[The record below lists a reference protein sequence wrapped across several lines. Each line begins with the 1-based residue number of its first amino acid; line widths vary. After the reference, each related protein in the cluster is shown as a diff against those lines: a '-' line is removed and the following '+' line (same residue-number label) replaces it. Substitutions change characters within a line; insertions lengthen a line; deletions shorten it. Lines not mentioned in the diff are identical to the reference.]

1 MKALYKR
8 IVTLGMISATLIL
21 GWVYCMAEYRNSP
34 AYIIVVSLALVIS
47 VYALLLALMDLHS
60 AKEEDVRNY
69 IDNAVESLLSKEDDI
84 TVKLSKASY
93 IQVRNIS
100 EVITR
105 MEDSNAVSSERLER
119 IIKRT
124 TSSSKQNTTES
135 INKALKFLLKYNDA
149 NTNKLVASVD
159 TLTSDLEKLTTL
171 VDKCSEDE
179 RAAFAE
185 AISALSDDVMQVQNR
200 IASMSSKISGLSVDT
215 ASDASKDSLD
225 IFEEDVDADELPDFE
240 DLMEAADETEENLE
254 FATDDEIT
262 DADEVSV
269 EEAIEAAAKADAISS
284 QNNEAQAAPEP
295 TPAPETTETENPN
308 KQLSPDEI
316 AALFAQA
323 APASEPADEPEPA
336 PAPEV
341 SEADNSNKQLSPDE
355 IAALFAQAAP
365 ASEPEPAP
373 ADEPDIS
380 LNDIIDDKTEEPSPT
395 APVSDDSNKQLSPEE
410 IAALFASIQ

>member
-21 GWVYCMAEYRNSP
+21 GWVYCMAEYRESP
-34 AYIIVVSLALVIS
+34 AYIVIVSLALVIS

-60 AKEEDVRNY
+60 AKEEDMRKY
-69 IDNAVESLLSKEDDI
+69 IDNAVSSLLSKEDDI
-84 TVKLSKASY
+84 TVKLSKASFV
-93 IQVRNIS
+93 QVRNIS

-135 INKALKFLLKYNDA
+135 INKALKFLLKYNDS
-149 NTNKLVASVD
+149 NTNKLVASVN
-159 TLTSDLEKLTTL
+159 TLTSDLEALTSL
-171 VDKCSEDE
+171 VDRCSEDE

-215 ASDASKDSLD
+215 VSNASKDSLE
-225 IFEEDVDADELPDFE
+225 IFEENVDTENLPEYE
-240 DLMEAADETEENLE
+240 DLMEAADEPEEDLE
-254 FATDDEIT
+254 FASDDEIT

-269 EEAIEAAAKADAISS
+269 EEAIEAAAKADVIPFPSS
-284 QNNEAQAAPEP
+284 DENTETDVAFSEIPEAPS
-295 TPAPETTETENPN
+295 PAPET
-308 KQLSPDEI
+308 
-316 AALFAQA
+316 
-323 APASEPADEPEPA
+323 
-336 PAPEV
+336 
-341 SEADNSNKQLSPDE
+341 SEAVDSNKQLSPDE
-355 IAALFAQAAP
+355 IAALFAQATP
-365 ASEPEPAP
+365 ASEPEPISS
-373 ADEPDIS
+373 DEPDIS
-380 LNDIIDDKTEEPSPT
+380 LDDIIDDKAEESSP
-395 APVSDDSNKQLSPEE
+395 APVVSDDSNKQLSPEE

>member
-21 GWVYCMAEYRNSP
+21 GWVYCMAEYRESP
-34 AYIIVVSLALVIS
+34 AYIVIVSLALVIS

-60 AKEEDVRNY
+60 AKEEDMRKY
-69 IDNAVESLLSKEDDI
+69 IDNAVSSLLSKEDDI
-84 TVKLSKASY
+84 TVKLSKASFV
-93 IQVRNIS
+93 QVRNIS

-135 INKALKFLLKYNDA
+135 INKALKFLLKYNDS
-149 NTNKLVASVD
+149 NTNKLVASVN
-159 TLTSDLEKLTTL
+159 TLTSDLEALTSL
-171 VDKCSEDE
+171 VDRCSEDE

-215 ASDASKDSLD
+215 VSNASKDSLE
-225 IFEEDVDADELPDFE
+225 IFEENVDTENLPEYE
-240 DLMEAADETEENLE
+240 DLMEAADEPEEDLE
-254 FATDDEIT
+254 FASDDEIT

-269 EEAIEAAAKADAISS
+269 KEAIEAAAKADVIPFPSS
-284 QNNEAQAAPEP
+284 DENAETDVAFSEIPEAPS
-295 TPAPETTETENPN
+295 PAPET
-308 KQLSPDEI
+308 
-316 AALFAQA
+316 
-323 APASEPADEPEPA
+323 
-336 PAPEV
+336 
-341 SEADNSNKQLSPDE
+341 SEAVDSNKQLSPDE
-355 IAALFAQAAP
+355 IAALFAQATP
-365 ASEPEPAP
+365 ASEPEPISSN
-373 ADEPDIS
+373 EPDIS
-380 LNDIIDDKTEEPSPT
+380 LDDIIDDKAEESSP
-395 APVSDDSNKQLSPEE
+395 APVVSDDSNKQLSPEE

>member
-21 GWVYCMAEYRNSP
+21 GWVYCMAEYRESP
-34 AYIIVVSLALVIS
+34 AYIIIVSLALVVS

-60 AKEEDVRNY
+60 AKEEDIRKY
-69 IDNAVESLLSKEDDI
+69 IDNAVSSLLSKEDDI
-84 TVKLSKASY
+84 TVKLSKASFV
-93 IQVRNIS
+93 QVRNIS

-105 MEDSNAVSSERLER
+105 MEESNAVSSERLER

-135 INKALKFLLKYNDA
+135 INKALKFLLKYNDS
-149 NTNKLVASVD
+149 NTNKLVASVN
-159 TLTSDLEKLTTL
+159 TLTSDLEALTSL

-179 RAAFAE
+179 RTAFAE

-200 IASMSSKISGLSVDT
+200 IASMSSKISGLSLDT
-215 ASDASKDSLD
+215 ISNVSKDSLD
-225 IFEEDVDADELPDFE
+225 IFEETVDTEDLSEYE
-240 DLMEAADETEENLE
+240 DLMEADDDQEENLE

-269 EEAIEAAAKADAISS
+269 KEAIEAAAKADVISS
-284 QNNEAQAAPEP
+284 PNNDEKTSDTDTVFAEAPS
-295 TPAPETTETENPN
+295 PAPETNETADPN

-323 APASEPADEPEPA
+323 T
-336 PAPEV
+336 
-341 SEADNSNKQLSPDE
+341 
-355 IAALFAQAAP
+355 P
-365 ASEPEPAP
+365 ASEPEPAY
-373 ADEPDIS
+373 DEPDIS
-380 LNDIIDDKTEEPSPT
+380 LDDIINDKAEEPAPT
-395 APVSDDSNKQLSPEE
+395 AIVSDDSNKQLSPEE

>member
-21 GWVYCMAEYRNSP
+21 GWVYCMAEYREAP
-34 AYIIVVSLALVIS
+34 AYIIIVSLALVIS

-60 AKEEDVRNY
+60 AKEEDMRKY
-69 IDNAVESLLSKEDDI
+69 IDNAVASLLSKEDDI

-93 IQVRNIS
+93 VQVRNIS

-105 MEDSNAVSSERLER
+105 MEDSNVVSSERLER

-124 TSSSKQNTTES
+124 TSSSKQNTTQS

-149 NTNKLVASVD
+149 NTNKLVDSVK
-159 TLTSDLEKLTTL
+159 TLTSDLETLTSL
-171 VDKCSEDE
+171 VDRCSEDE

-200 IASMSSKISGLSVDT
+200 IASMSSKISGLSVNT
-215 ASDASKDSLD
+215 ASDVSKDSLD
-225 IFEEDVDADELPDFE
+225 VFEENIDTEELPEFE
-240 DLMEAADETEENLE
+240 DLLDNADESDENLE

-269 EEAIEAAAKADAISS
+269 EEAIEAAAKADVIPFPSS
-284 QNNEAQAAPEP
+284 DENAKTDDAFTEAPS
-295 TPAPETTETENPN
+295 PAPETNV
-308 KQLSPDEI
+308 
-316 AALFAQA
+316 AAD
-323 APASEPADEPEPA
+323 P
-336 PAPEV
+336 
-341 SEADNSNKQLSPDE
+341 NKQLSPDE

-365 ASEPEPAP
+365 ASEPEPEP
-373 ADEPDIS
+373 TDEPDVS
-380 LNDIIDDKTEEPSPT
+380 LDDILDDKTEESSPT
-395 APVSDDSNKQLSPEE
+395 ATVSDDSNKQLSPEE
-410 IAALFASIQ
+410 IAALFASMQ

>member
-21 GWVYCMAEYRNSP
+21 GWVYCMAEYRESP

-60 AKEEDVRNY
+60 AKEEDMRKY
-69 IDNAVESLLSKEDDI
+69 IDNAVSSLLSKEDDI
-84 TVKLSKASY
+84 TVKLSKASFV
-93 IQVRNIS
+93 QVRNIS

-105 MEDSNAVSSERLER
+105 MEDANAVSSERLER

-135 INKALKFLLKYNDA
+135 INKALKFLLKYNDS
-149 NTNKLVASVD
+149 NTNKLIASVN
-159 TLTSDLEKLTTL
+159 TLTSDLETLTSL
-171 VDKCSEDE
+171 VDRCSEDE

-215 ASDASKDSLD
+215 VSNASKDSLE
-225 IFEEDVDADELPDFE
+225 IFEENVDTESLPEYE
-240 DLMEAADETEENLE
+240 DLMEAADEPEEDLE
-254 FATDDEIT
+254 FASDDEIT

-269 EEAIEAAAKADAISS
+269 KEAIEAAAKADVIPFPSS
-284 QNNEAQAAPEP
+284 DENAETDVAFSEILEAPS
-295 TPAPETTETENPN
+295 PAPET
-308 KQLSPDEI
+308 
-316 AALFAQA
+316 
-323 APASEPADEPEPA
+323 
-336 PAPEV
+336 
-341 SEADNSNKQLSPDE
+341 SEAVDSNKQLSPDE
-355 IAALFAQAAP
+355 IAALFAQATP
-365 ASEPEPAP
+365 ASEPEPISS
-373 ADEPDIS
+373 DEPDIS
-380 LNDIIDDKTEEPSPT
+380 LDDIIDDKAEESSP
-395 APVSDDSNKQLSPEE
+395 APVVSDDSNKQLSPEE

>member
-21 GWVYCMAEYRNSP
+21 GWVYCMAEYRESP
-34 AYIIVVSLALVIS
+34 AYIIIVSLALVVS

-60 AKEEDVRNY
+60 AKEEDIRKY
-69 IDNAVESLLSKEDDI
+69 IDNAVSSLLSKEDDI
-84 TVKLSKASY
+84 TVKLSKASFV
-93 IQVRNIS
+93 QVRNIS

-105 MEDSNAVSSERLER
+105 MEESNAVSSERLER

-135 INKALKFLLKYNDA
+135 INKALKFLLKYNDS
-149 NTNKLVASVD
+149 NTNKLVASVN
-159 TLTSDLEKLTTL
+159 TLTSDLEALTSL

-200 IASMSSKISGLSVDT
+200 IASMSSKISGLSVD
-215 ASDASKDSLD
+215 AVSNVSKDSLD
-225 IFEEDVDADELPDFE
+225 IFEEAVDMENLPEYE
-240 DLMEAADETEENLE
+240 DLMEADDEQEENLE

-262 DADEVSV
+262 DADEVSA
-269 EEAIEAAAKADAISS
+269 EEAIEAAAKADVIPFPSNDEPGSDEKSMTDAAFA
-284 QNNEAQAAPEP
+284 EAPSP
-295 TPAPETTETENPN
+295 VPETNETADPN

-323 APASEPADEPEPA
+323 T
-336 PAPEV
+336 
-341 SEADNSNKQLSPDE
+341 
-355 IAALFAQAAP
+355 P
-365 ASEPEPAP
+365 ASEPEPEYN
-373 ADEPDIS
+373 EPDIS
-380 LNDIIDDKTEEPSPT
+380 LDDIINDKAEEPAPT
-395 APVSDDSNKQLSPEE
+395 AVVSDDSNKQLSPEE
-410 IAALFASIQ
+410 IAALFASMQ

>member
-21 GWVYCMAEYRNSP
+21 GWVYCMAEYRESP

-47 VYALLLALMDLHS
+47 VYALLLSLMDLHS
-60 AKEEDVRNY
+60 AKEEDMRKY
-69 IDNAVESLLSKEDDI
+69 IDNAVSSLLSKEDDI
-84 TVKLSKASY
+84 TVKLSKASFV
-93 IQVRNIS
+93 QVRNIS
-100 EVITR
+100 NVITR

-149 NTNKLVASVD
+149 NTNKLVASVN
-159 TLTSDLEKLTTL
+159 TLTSDLETLTSL
-171 VDKCSEDE
+171 VDRCSEDE

-215 ASDASKDSLD
+215 ASDVSKDSLD
-225 IFEEDVDADELPDFE
+225 IFEENVDTEDLPEYE
-240 DLMEAADETEENLE
+240 DLMEAVDELEENLE

-269 EEAIEAAAKADAISS
+269 EEAIEAAAKADVIPFPSS
-284 QNNEAQAAPEP
+284 DEKAKTDTAFAEAPS
-295 TPAPETTETENPN
+295 PAPETNET
-308 KQLSPDEI
+308 
-316 AALFAQA
+316 
-323 APASEPADEPEPA
+323 ADP
-336 PAPEV
+336 
-341 SEADNSNKQLSPDE
+341 NKQLSPDE

-365 ASEPEPAP
+365 ASEPEPSP
-373 ADEPDIS
+373 SDEPDIS
-380 LNDIIDDKTEEPSPT
+380 LDDIIDDKTEESSPT
-395 APVSDDSNKQLSPEE
+395 AAVSDDPNKQLSPEE

>member
-21 GWVYCMAEYRNSP
+21 GWVYCMAAYRQSP

-60 AKEEDVRNY
+60 AKEEDMRKY
-69 IDNAVESLLSKEDDI
+69 IDDAVASLLSKEDDI

-124 TSSSKQNTTES
+124 TSSSKQNTTQS

-149 NTNKLVASVD
+149 NTNKLVDSVN
-159 TLTSDLEKLTTL
+159 TLTSDLETLTSL
-171 VDKCSEDE
+171 VDRCSEDE

-200 IASMSSKISGLSVDT
+200 IASMSSKISGLSVNT
-215 ASDASKDSLD
+215 ASDVSKDSLD
-225 IFEEDVDADELPDFE
+225 VFEENIDTEELPEFE
-240 DLMEAADETEENLE
+240 DLLDTADESEENLE

-269 EEAIEAAAKADAISS
+269 EEAIEAAAKADVIPFPNSDENAKTDDAVAETPSPAPS
-284 QNNEAQAAPEP
+284 PTPETNEAADS
-295 TPAPETTETENPN
+295 N
-308 KQLSPDEI
+308 KHLSPDEI

-323 APASEPADEPEPA
+323 APATEPEPA
-336 PAPEV
+336 
-341 SEADNSNKQLSPDE
+341 N
-355 IAALFAQAAP
+355 
-365 ASEPEPAP
+365 
-373 ADEPDIS
+373 DEPDIS
-380 LNDIIDDKTEEPSPT
+380 LDDILNDKTEESSPT
-395 APVSDDSNKQLSPEE
+395 AAVSDDSNKQLSPEE
-410 IAALFASIQ
+410 IAALFASMQ

>member
-21 GWVYCMAEYRNSP
+21 GWVYCMAEYREAP
-34 AYIIVVSLALVIS
+34 AYIIIVSLALVIS

-60 AKEEDVRNY
+60 AKEEDMRKY
-69 IDNAVESLLSKEDDI
+69 IDNAVASLLSKEDDI

-93 IQVRNIS
+93 VQVRNIS

-105 MEDSNAVSSERLER
+105 MEDSNVVSSERLER

-124 TSSSKQNTTES
+124 TSSSKQNTTQS

-149 NTNKLVASVD
+149 NTNKLVDSVK
-159 TLTSDLEKLTTL
+159 TLTSDLETLTSL
-171 VDKCSEDE
+171 VDRCSEDE

-200 IASMSSKISGLSVDT
+200 IASMSSKISGLSVNT
-215 ASDASKDSLD
+215 ASDVSKDSLD
-225 IFEEDVDADELPDFE
+225 VFEENIDTEELPEFE
-240 DLMEAADETEENLE
+240 DLLDTADESEENLE

-269 EEAIEAAAKADAISS
+269 EEAIEAAAKADVIPFPSS
-284 QNNEAQAAPEP
+284 DENAKTDDAFAETLSPAPSP
-295 TPAPETTETENPN
+295 TPETNV
-308 KQLSPDEI
+308 
-316 AALFAQA
+316 AAD
-323 APASEPADEPEPA
+323 P
-336 PAPEV
+336 
-341 SEADNSNKQLSPDE
+341 NKQLSPDE

-365 ASEPEPAP
+365 ASEPEPAN
-373 ADEPDIS
+373 DEPDIS
-380 LNDIIDDKTEEPSPT
+380 LDDILDDKTEESSPT
-395 APVSDDSNKQLSPEE
+395 AAVSDDSNKQLSPEE
-410 IAALFASIQ
+410 IAALFASMQ

>member
-21 GWVYCMAEYRNSP
+21 GWVYCMAEYREAP
-34 AYIIVVSLALVIS
+34 AYIIIVSLALVIS

-60 AKEEDVRNY
+60 AKEEDMRKY
-69 IDNAVESLLSKEDDI
+69 IDNAVASLLSKEDDI

-93 IQVRNIS
+93 VQVRNIS

-105 MEDSNAVSSERLER
+105 MEDSNVVSSERLER

-124 TSSSKQNTTES
+124 TSSSKQNTTQS

-149 NTNKLVASVD
+149 NTNKLVDSVK
-159 TLTSDLEKLTTL
+159 TLTSDLETLTSL
-171 VDKCSEDE
+171 VDRCSEDE

-200 IASMSSKISGLSVDT
+200 IASMSSKISGLSVNT
-215 ASDASKDSLD
+215 ASDVSKDSLD
-225 IFEEDVDADELPDFE
+225 VFEENIDTEELPEFE
-240 DLMEAADETEENLE
+240 DLLDNADESDENLE

-269 EEAIEAAAKADAISS
+269 EEAIEAAAKADVIPFPSS
-284 QNNEAQAAPEP
+284 DENAKTDDAFAEAPS
-295 TPAPETTETENPN
+295 PAPETNV
-308 KQLSPDEI
+308 
-316 AALFAQA
+316 AAD
-323 APASEPADEPEPA
+323 P
-336 PAPEV
+336 
-341 SEADNSNKQLSPDE
+341 NKQLSPDE

-365 ASEPEPAP
+365 ASEPEPEP
-373 ADEPDIS
+373 TDEPDVS
-380 LNDIIDDKTEEPSPT
+380 LDDILDDKTEESSPT
-395 APVSDDSNKQLSPEE
+395 ATVSDDSNKQLSPEE
-410 IAALFASIQ
+410 IAALFASMQ

>member
-21 GWVYCMAEYRNSP
+21 GWVYCMAEYRESP

-60 AKEEDVRNY
+60 AKEEDMRKY
-69 IDNAVESLLSKEDDI
+69 IDNAVASLLSKEDDI

-93 IQVRNIS
+93 VQVRNIS

-105 MEDSNAVSSERLER
+105 MEDSTAVSSERLER

-124 TSSSKQNTTES
+124 TSSSKQNTTQS

-149 NTNKLVASVD
+149 NTNKLVASVN
-159 TLTSDLEKLTTL
+159 TLTSDLETLTSL
-171 VDKCSEDE
+171 VDRCSEDE

-225 IFEEDVDADELPDFE
+225 IFEENVDTEELPEFE
-240 DLMEAADETEENLE
+240 DLLDNADESDENLE

-269 EEAIEAAAKADAISS
+269 EEAIEAAAKADVIPFPSS
-284 QNNEAQAAPEP
+284 DEKAKTDETLAEAPS
-295 TPAPETTETENPN
+295 PAPETNV
-308 KQLSPDEI
+308 
-316 AALFAQA
+316 AAD
-323 APASEPADEPEPA
+323 P
-336 PAPEV
+336 
-341 SEADNSNKQLSPDE
+341 NKQLSPDE

-365 ASEPEPAP
+365 ASEPEPEP
-373 ADEPDIS
+373 AEEPDIS
-380 LNDIIDDKTEEPSPT
+380 LDDILNDKTEESSPT
-395 APVSDDSNKQLSPEE
+395 AAVSDDSNKQLSPEE
-410 IAALFASIQ
+410 IAALFASMQ

>member
-21 GWVYCMAEYRNSP
+21 GWVYCMAEYQESP
-34 AYIIVVSLALVIS
+34 AYIIVVSLALIIS

-60 AKEEDVRNY
+60 AKEEDMRKY
-69 IDNAVESLLSKEDDI
+69 IDNAVSSLLSKEDDI
-84 TVKLSKASY
+84 TVKLSKASFV
-93 IQVRNIS
+93 QVRNIS

-149 NTNKLVASVD
+149 NTNKLVTSVN
-159 TLTSDLEKLTTL
+159 TLTSDLETLTSL
-171 VDKCSEDE
+171 VDRCSEDE

-185 AISALSDDVMQVQNR
+185 AISALSNDVMQVQNR
-200 IASMSSKISGLSVDT
+200 IASMSSKISGLSVGT

-225 IFEEDVDADELPDFE
+225 IFEENIDTEELPEFE
-240 DLMEAADETEENLE
+240 DLLEATDESEDNLE

-269 EEAIEAAAKADAISS
+269 EEAIEAAAKADVIPFPSS
-284 QNNEAQAAPEP
+284 DEKAKTDDTFTEAPSS
-295 TPAPETTETENPN
+295 APETNVATDAN

-323 APASEPADEPEPA
+323 APASEPKPE
-336 PAPEV
+336 
-341 SEADNSNKQLSPDE
+341 
-355 IAALFAQAAP
+355 
-365 ASEPEPAP
+365 P
-373 ADEPDIS
+373 ADEPDVALDDI
-380 LNDIIDDKTEEPSPT
+380 LNDKTEESSPT
-395 APVSDDSNKQLSPEE
+395 VAVSDDPNKQLSPEE
-410 IAALFASIQ
+410 IAALFASMQ

>member
-21 GWVYCMAEYRNSP
+21 GWVYCMAEYRESP
-34 AYIIVVSLALVIS
+34 AYIIIVSLALVVS

-60 AKEEDVRNY
+60 AKEEDIRKY
-69 IDNAVESLLSKEDDI
+69 IDNAVSSLLSKEDDI
-84 TVKLSKASY
+84 TVKLSKASFV
-93 IQVRNIS
+93 QVRNIS
-100 EVITR
+100 DVITR
-105 MEDSNAVSSERLER
+105 MEESNAVSSERLER

-135 INKALKFLLKYNDA
+135 INKALKFLLKYNDS
-149 NTNKLVASVD
+149 NTNKLVASVN
-159 TLTSDLEKLTTL
+159 TLTSDLEALTSL

-200 IASMSSKISGLSVDT
+200 IASMSSKISGLSVD
-215 ASDASKDSLD
+215 AVSNVSKDSLD
-225 IFEEDVDADELPDFE
+225 IFEEAVDMENLPEYE
-240 DLMEAADETEENLE
+240 DLMEADDEQEENLE

-269 EEAIEAAAKADAISS
+269 EEAIEAAAKADVIPFPSNDEPGSDEKSMTDAAFA
-284 QNNEAQAAPEP
+284 EAPSP
-295 TPAPETTETENPN
+295 VPETNETADPN

-323 APASEPADEPEPA
+323 T
-336 PAPEV
+336 
-341 SEADNSNKQLSPDE
+341 
-355 IAALFAQAAP
+355 P
-365 ASEPEPAP
+365 ASEPEPEYN
-373 ADEPDIS
+373 EPDIS
-380 LNDIIDDKTEEPSPT
+380 LDDIINDKAEEPAPT
-395 APVSDDSNKQLSPEE
+395 AVVSDDSNKQLSPEE
-410 IAALFASIQ
+410 IAALFASMQ

>member
-21 GWVYCMAEYRNSP
+21 GWVYCMAEYRESP
-34 AYIIVVSLALVIS
+34 AYIIIVSLALVVS

-60 AKEEDVRNY
+60 AKEEDIRKY
-69 IDNAVESLLSKEDDI
+69 IDNAVSSLLSKEDDI
-84 TVKLSKASY
+84 TVKLSKASFV
-93 IQVRNIS
+93 QVRNIS

-105 MEDSNAVSSERLER
+105 MEESNAVSSERLER

-135 INKALKFLLKYNDA
+135 INKALKFLLKYNDS
-149 NTNKLVASVD
+149 NTNKLVASVN
-159 TLTSDLEKLTTL
+159 TLTSDLEALTSL

-200 IASMSSKISGLSVDT
+200 IASMSSKISGLSVD
-215 ASDASKDSLD
+215 AVSNVSKDSLD
-225 IFEEDVDADELPDFE
+225 IFEEAVDMENLPEYE
-240 DLMEAADETEENLE
+240 DLMEADDEQEENLE

-269 EEAIEAAAKADAISS
+269 EEAIEAAAKADVIPFPSNDEPGSDEKSMTDAAFA
-284 QNNEAQAAPEP
+284 EAPSP
-295 TPAPETTETENPN
+295 VPETNETADPN

-323 APASEPADEPEPA
+323 T
-336 PAPEV
+336 
-341 SEADNSNKQLSPDE
+341 
-355 IAALFAQAAP
+355 P
-365 ASEPEPAP
+365 ASEPEPEYN
-373 ADEPDIS
+373 EPDIS
-380 LNDIIDDKTEEPSPT
+380 LDDIINDKAEEPAPT
-395 APVSDDSNKQLSPEE
+395 AVVSDDSNKQLSPEE
-410 IAALFASIQ
+410 IAALFASMQ

>member
-21 GWVYCMAEYRNSP
+21 GWVYCMAEYRESP
-34 AYIIVVSLALVIS
+34 AYIIIVSLALVVS

-60 AKEEDVRNY
+60 AKEEDIRKY
-69 IDNAVESLLSKEDDI
+69 IDNAVSSLLSKEDDI
-84 TVKLSKASY
+84 TVKLSKASFV
-93 IQVRNIS
+93 QVRNIS

-105 MEDSNAVSSERLER
+105 MEESNAVSSERLER

-135 INKALKFLLKYNDA
+135 INKALKFLLKYNDS
-149 NTNKLVASVD
+149 NTNKLVASVN
-159 TLTSDLEKLTTL
+159 TLTSDLEALTSL

-200 IASMSSKISGLSVDT
+200 IASMSSKISGLSVD
-215 ASDASKDSLD
+215 AVSNVSKDSLD
-225 IFEEDVDADELPDFE
+225 IFEEAVDMENLPEYE
-240 DLMEAADETEENLE
+240 DLMEADDEQEENLE

-269 EEAIEAAAKADAISS
+269 EEAIEAAAKADVIPFPSNDEPGSDEKAMTDVAFA
-284 QNNEAQAAPEP
+284 EAPSP
-295 TPAPETTETENPN
+295 VPETNET
-308 KQLSPDEI
+308 
-316 AALFAQA
+316 
-323 APASEPADEPEPA
+323 AD
-336 PAPEV
+336 
-341 SEADNSNKQLSPDE
+341 SNKQLSPDE

-365 ASEPEPAP
+365 ASEPEPEYN
-373 ADEPDIS
+373 EPDIS
-380 LNDIIDDKTEEPSPT
+380 LDDIINDKAEEPAPT
-395 APVSDDSNKQLSPEE
+395 AVVSDDSNKQLSPEE
-410 IAALFASIQ
+410 IAALFASMQ

>member
-21 GWVYCMAEYRNSP
+21 GWVYCMVEYRESP
-34 AYIIVVSLALVIS
+34 AYIVIVSLTLVIS

-60 AKEEDVRNY
+60 AKEEDMRKY
-69 IDNAVESLLSKEDDI
+69 IDNAVSSILSKEDDI
-84 TVKLSKASY
+84 TVKLSKASFV
-93 IQVRNIS
+93 QVRNIS

-135 INKALKFLLKYNDA
+135 INKALKFLLKYNDS
-149 NTNKLVASVD
+149 NTNKLVASVN
-159 TLTSDLEKLTTL
+159 TLTSDLEALTSL
-171 VDKCSEDE
+171 VDRCSEDE

-200 IASMSSKISGLSVDT
+200 IASMSSKISGLSADT
-215 ASDASKDSLD
+215 VSNASKDSLE
-225 IFEEDVDADELPDFE
+225 IFEENVDTENLPEYE
-240 DLMEAADETEENLE
+240 DLMEAADEPEEDLE
-254 FATDDEIT
+254 FASDDEIT

-269 EEAIEAAAKADAISS
+269 KEAIEAAAKADVIPFPSS
-284 QNNEAQAAPEP
+284 DENAETDVAFSEIPEAPS
-295 TPAPETTETENPN
+295 PAPETSET
-308 KQLSPDEI
+308 
-316 AALFAQA
+316 
-323 APASEPADEPEPA
+323 AD
-336 PAPEV
+336 
-341 SEADNSNKQLSPDE
+341 SNKQLSPDE

-365 ASEPEPAP
+365 ASEPEPVP
-373 ADEPDIS
+373 SDEPDLS
-380 LNDIIDDKTEEPSPT
+380 LDDIVDDKAEESSP
-395 APVSDDSNKQLSPEE
+395 APAVSEDSNKQLSPEE

>member
-21 GWVYCMAEYRNSP
+21 GWVYCMAEYRKSP

-60 AKEEDVRNY
+60 AKEEDMRKY
-69 IDNAVESLLSKEDDI
+69 IDNAVASLLSKEDDI

-105 MEDSNAVSSERLER
+105 MEDSNVVSSERLER

-124 TSSSKQNTTES
+124 TSSSKQNTTQS

-149 NTNKLVASVD
+149 NTNKLVDSVK
-159 TLTSDLEKLTTL
+159 TLTSDLETLTSL

-215 ASDASKDSLD
+215 ASDVSKDSLD
-225 IFEEDVDADELPDFE
+225 IFEENVDTEDLPEFE
-240 DLMEAADETEENLE
+240 DLLDATDESEENLE

-269 EEAIEAAAKADAISS
+269 EEAIEAAAKADVIPFPSS
-284 QNNEAQAAPEP
+284 DENAKTDDAVAETPSPAPSPETNEA
-295 TPAPETTETENPN
+295 
-308 KQLSPDEI
+308 
-316 AALFAQA
+316 
-323 APASEPADEPEPA
+323 AD
-336 PAPEV
+336 
-341 SEADNSNKQLSPDE
+341 SNKQLSPDE

-365 ASEPEPAP
+365 ATEPEPAN
-373 ADEPDIS
+373 DEPDIS
-380 LNDIIDDKTEEPSPT
+380 LDDILNDKTEESSPT
-395 APVSDDSNKQLSPEE
+395 AAVSDDSNKQLSPEE
-410 IAALFASIQ
+410 IAALFASMQ

>member
-21 GWVYCMAEYRNSP
+21 GWVYCMAEYRESP
-34 AYIIVVSLALVIS
+34 AYIIIVSLALVIS

-60 AKEEDVRNY
+60 AKEEDIRKY
-69 IDNAVESLLSKEDDI
+69 IDNAVSSLLSKEDDI

-93 IQVRNIS
+93 VQVRNIS
-100 EVITR
+100 DVITR

-149 NTNKLVASVD
+149 NTNKLVASVS
-159 TLTSDLEKLTTL
+159 TLTSDLETLTSL

-200 IASMSSKISGLSVDT
+200 IASMSSKISGLSVD
-215 ASDASKDSLD
+215 AVSNVSKDSLD
-225 IFEEDVDADELPDFE
+225 IFEETVDMENLPEFE
-240 DLMEAADETEENLE
+240 DFMDTADDQEDNLE

-269 EEAIEAAAKADAISS
+269 EEAIEAAAKADVIPFPSNDEPGSDEKAMTD
-284 QNNEAQAAPEP
+284 AAFAEVPSP
-295 TPAPETTETENPN
+295 VPETNETADPN

-323 APASEPADEPEPA
+323 T
-336 PAPEV
+336 
-341 SEADNSNKQLSPDE
+341 
-355 IAALFAQAAP
+355 P
-365 ASEPEPAP
+365 ASEPEPEYN
-373 ADEPDIS
+373 EPDIS
-380 LNDIIDDKTEEPSPT
+380 LDDIINDKAEEPAPT
-395 APVSDDSNKQLSPEE
+395 AVVSDDSNKQLSPEE
-410 IAALFASIQ
+410 IAALFASMQ

>member
-21 GWVYCMAEYRNSP
+21 GWVYCMAEYRESP
-34 AYIIVVSLALVIS
+34 AYIIIVSLALVIS

-60 AKEEDVRNY
+60 AKEEDMRKY
-69 IDNAVESLLSKEDDI
+69 IDDAVTSLLSKEDDI

-124 TSSSKQNTTES
+124 TSSSKQNTTQS
-135 INKALKFLLKYNDA
+135 INKALKFLIKYNDA
-149 NTNKLVASVD
+149 NTNKLVDSVN
-159 TLTSDLEKLTTL
+159 TLTSDLETLTSL
-171 VDKCSEDE
+171 VDRCSEDE

-215 ASDASKDSLD
+215 VSDVSKDSLD
-225 IFEEDVDADELPDFE
+225 IFEENTDTEALPEDEN
-240 DLMEAADETEENLE
+240 LMEAADELEENLE

-269 EEAIEAAAKADAISS
+269 EEAIEAAAKADVIPFPSS
-284 QNNEAQAAPEP
+284 DEDATTDAAFEEV
-295 TPAPETTETENPN
+295 PAPETN
-308 KQLSPDEI
+308 
-316 AALFAQA
+316 A
-323 APASEPADEPEPA
+323 EP
-336 PAPEV
+336 
-341 SEADNSNKQLSPDE
+341 NKQLSPDE

-365 ASEPEPAP
+365 ASEPEPAN
-373 ADEPDIS
+373 DEPDIS
-380 LNDIIDDKTEEPSPT
+380 LDDILDDKTEESSPT
-395 APVSDDSNKQLSPEE
+395 AAVSDDSNKQLSPEE
-410 IAALFASIQ
+410 IAALFASMQ

>member
-21 GWVYCMAEYRNSP
+21 GWIYCMAEYRESP
-34 AYIIVVSLALVIS
+34 AYIIIVSLALVVS

-60 AKEEDVRNY
+60 AKEEDIRKY
-69 IDNAVESLLSKEDDI
+69 IDNAVSSLLSKEDDI
-84 TVKLSKASY
+84 TVKLSKASFV
-93 IQVRNIS
+93 QVRNIS

-105 MEDSNAVSSERLER
+105 MEESNAVSSERLER

-135 INKALKFLLKYNDA
+135 INKALKFLLKYNDS
-149 NTNKLVASVD
+149 NTNKLVASVN
-159 TLTSDLEKLTTL
+159 TLTSDLEALTSL

-200 IASMSSKISGLSVDT
+200 IASMSSKISGLSVD
-215 ASDASKDSLD
+215 AVSNVSKDSLD
-225 IFEEDVDADELPDFE
+225 IFEEAVDMENLPEYE
-240 DLMEAADETEENLE
+240 DLMEADDEQEENLE

-269 EEAIEAAAKADAISS
+269 EEAIEAAAKADVIPFPSNDEPGSDEKSMTDAAFA
-284 QNNEAQAAPEP
+284 EAPSP
-295 TPAPETTETENPN
+295 VPETNETADPN

-323 APASEPADEPEPA
+323 T
-336 PAPEV
+336 
-341 SEADNSNKQLSPDE
+341 
-355 IAALFAQAAP
+355 P
-365 ASEPEPAP
+365 ASEPEPEYN
-373 ADEPDIS
+373 EPDIS
-380 LNDIIDDKTEEPSPT
+380 LDDIINDKAEEPAPT
-395 APVSDDSNKQLSPEE
+395 AVVSDDSNKQLSPEE
-410 IAALFASIQ
+410 IAALFASMQ

>member
-60 AKEEDVRNY
+60 AKEEDVRKY
-69 IDNAVESLLSKEDDI
+69 IDNAVASLISKEDDI

-269 EEAIEAAAKADAISS
+269 EEAIEAAAKADVIPFPSDEDDNVADK
-284 QNNEAQAAPEP
+284 
-295 TPAPETTETENPN
+295 TE
-308 KQLSPDEI
+308 
-316 AALFAQA
+316 
-323 APASEPADEPEPA
+323 EPA
-336 PAPEV
+336 PAGG
-341 SEADNSNKQLSPDE
+341 DSNKQLSPDE

-365 ASEPEPAP
+365 ASEPEPA
-373 ADEPDIS
+373 DEPDIS
-380 LNDIIDDKTEEPSPT
+380 LDDIIDDKIEEPSPT

>member
-21 GWVYCMAEYRNSP
+21 GWVYCMAEYRESP

-60 AKEEDVRNY
+60 AKEEDMRKY
-69 IDNAVESLLSKEDDI
+69 IDNAVASLLSKEDDI

-93 IQVRNIS
+93 VQVRNIS

-105 MEDSNAVSSERLER
+105 MEDSTAVSSERLER

-124 TSSSKQNTTES
+124 TSSSKQNTTQS

-149 NTNKLVASVD
+149 NTNKLVASVN
-159 TLTSDLEKLTTL
+159 TLTSDLETLTSL
-171 VDKCSEDE
+171 VDRCSEDE

-225 IFEEDVDADELPDFE
+225 IFEENVDTEELPEFE
-240 DLMEAADETEENLE
+240 DLLDNADESDENLE

-269 EEAIEAAAKADAISS
+269 EEAIEAAAKADVIPFPSS
-284 QNNEAQAAPEP
+284 DEKAKTDETDETLAEAPS
-295 TPAPETTETENPN
+295 PAPETNV
-308 KQLSPDEI
+308 
-316 AALFAQA
+316 AAD
-323 APASEPADEPEPA
+323 P
-336 PAPEV
+336 
-341 SEADNSNKQLSPDE
+341 NKQLSPDE

-365 ASEPEPAP
+365 ASEPEPEP
-373 ADEPDIS
+373 AEEPDIS
-380 LNDIIDDKTEEPSPT
+380 LDDILNDKTEESSPT
-395 APVSDDSNKQLSPEE
+395 AAVSDDSNKQLSPEE
-410 IAALFASIQ
+410 IAALFASMQ

>member
-21 GWVYCMAEYRNSP
+21 GWVYCMAEYRESP
-34 AYIIVVSLALVIS
+34 AYIIIVSLALVVS

-60 AKEEDVRNY
+60 AKEEDIRKY
-69 IDNAVESLLSKEDDI
+69 IDNAVSSLLSKEDDI
-84 TVKLSKASY
+84 TVKLSKASFV
-93 IQVRNIS
+93 QVRNIS

-105 MEDSNAVSSERLER
+105 MEESNAVSSERLER

-135 INKALKFLLKYNDA
+135 INKALKFLLKYNDS
-149 NTNKLVASVD
+149 NTNKLVASVN
-159 TLTSDLEKLTTL
+159 TLTSDLEALTSL

-200 IASMSSKISGLSVDT
+200 IASMSSKISGLSLDT
-215 ASDASKDSLD
+215 ISNVSKDSLD
-225 IFEEDVDADELPDFE
+225 IFEETVDTEDLSEYE
-240 DLMEAADETEENLE
+240 DLMEADDDQEENLE

-269 EEAIEAAAKADAISS
+269 KEAIEAAAKADVISFP
-284 QNNEAQAAPEP
+284 NNDEKTSDTDTFVSEAPS
-295 TPAPETTETENPN
+295 PAPETNET
-308 KQLSPDEI
+308 
-316 AALFAQA
+316 
-323 APASEPADEPEPA
+323 ADP
-336 PAPEV
+336 
-341 SEADNSNKQLSPDE
+341 NKQLSPDE

-365 ASEPEPAP
+365 ASEPEPAY
-373 ADEPDIS
+373 DEPDIS
-380 LNDIIDDKTEEPSPT
+380 LDDIINDKAEEPAPT
-395 APVSDDSNKQLSPEE
+395 AIVSDDSNKQLSPEE

>member
-21 GWVYCMAEYRNSP
+21 GWVYCMAEYREAP
-34 AYIIVVSLALVIS
+34 AYIIIVSLALVIS

-60 AKEEDVRNY
+60 AKEEDMRKY
-69 IDNAVESLLSKEDDI
+69 IDNAVASLLSKEDDI

-93 IQVRNIS
+93 VQVRNIS

-105 MEDSNAVSSERLER
+105 MEDSNVVSSERLER

-124 TSSSKQNTTES
+124 TSSSKQNTTQS

-149 NTNKLVASVD
+149 NTNKLVDSVK
-159 TLTSDLEKLTTL
+159 TLTSDLETLTSL
-171 VDKCSEDE
+171 VDRCSEDE

-200 IASMSSKISGLSVDT
+200 IASMSSKISGLSVNT
-215 ASDASKDSLD
+215 ASDVSKDSLD
-225 IFEEDVDADELPDFE
+225 VFEENIDTEELPEFE
-240 DLMEAADETEENLE
+240 DLLDTADESEENLE

-269 EEAIEAAAKADAISS
+269 EEAIEAAAKADVIPFPSS
-284 QNNEAQAAPEP
+284 DENAKTDDAFAETLSPAPSP
-295 TPAPETTETENPN
+295 TPETNV
-308 KQLSPDEI
+308 
-316 AALFAQA
+316 AAD
-323 APASEPADEPEPA
+323 P
-336 PAPEV
+336 
-341 SEADNSNKQLSPDE
+341 NKQLSPDE

-365 ASEPEPAP
+365 ASEPEPEP
-373 ADEPDIS
+373 ADEPDVS
-380 LNDIIDDKTEEPSPT
+380 LDDILNDKTEESSPT
-395 APVSDDSNKQLSPEE
+395 AAVSDDSNKQLSPEE
-410 IAALFASIQ
+410 IAALFASMQ

>member
-21 GWVYCMAEYRNSP
+21 GWVYCMAEYRESP
-34 AYIIVVSLALVIS
+34 AYIIIVSLALVVS

-60 AKEEDVRNY
+60 AKEEDIRKY
-69 IDNAVESLLSKEDDI
+69 IDNAVSSLLSKEDDI
-84 TVKLSKASY
+84 TVKLSKASFV
-93 IQVRNIS
+93 QVRNIS
-100 EVITR
+100 DVITR
-105 MEDSNAVSSERLER
+105 MEESNAVSSERLER

-135 INKALKFLLKYNDA
+135 INKALKFLLKYNDS
-149 NTNKLVASVD
+149 NTNKLVASVN
-159 TLTSDLEKLTTL
+159 TLTSDLEALTSL

-200 IASMSSKISGLSVDT
+200 IASMSSKISGLSVD
-215 ASDASKDSLD
+215 AVSNVSKDSLD
-225 IFEEDVDADELPDFE
+225 IFEEAVDMENLPEYE
-240 DLMEAADETEENLE
+240 DLMEADDEQEENLE

-269 EEAIEAAAKADAISS
+269 EEAIEAAAKADVIPFPSNDEPGSDEKSMTDAAFA
-284 QNNEAQAAPEP
+284 EAPSP
-295 TPAPETTETENPN
+295 VPETNETADPN

-323 APASEPADEPEPA
+323 T
-336 PAPEV
+336 
-341 SEADNSNKQLSPDE
+341 
-355 IAALFAQAAP
+355 P
-365 ASEPEPAP
+365 ASEPEPEYN
-373 ADEPDIS
+373 EPDIS
-380 LNDIIDDKTEEPSPT
+380 LDDIINDKAEEPAPT
-395 APVSDDSNKQLSPEE
+395 AVVGDDSNKQLSPEE
-410 IAALFASIQ
+410 IAALFASMQ

>member
-21 GWVYCMAEYRNSP
+21 GWVYCMAEYRESP
-34 AYIIVVSLALVIS
+34 AYIIIVSLALVVS

-60 AKEEDVRNY
+60 AKEEDIRKY
-69 IDNAVESLLSKEDDI
+69 IDNAVSSLLSKEEDI

-93 IQVRNIS
+93 VQVRNIS
-100 EVITR
+100 DVITR

-135 INKALKFLLKYNDA
+135 INKALKFLLKYNDS
-149 NTNKLVASVD
+149 NTNKLVASVN
-159 TLTSDLEKLTTL
+159 TLTSDLEALTSL

-200 IASMSSKISGLSVDT
+200 IASMSSKISGLSVD
-215 ASDASKDSLD
+215 AVSNVSKDSLD
-225 IFEEDVDADELPDFE
+225 IFEEAVDMENLPEYE
-240 DLMEAADETEENLE
+240 DLMEADDEQEENLE

-269 EEAIEAAAKADAISS
+269 EEAIEAAAKADVIPFPSNDEPDSDEKAMTDAAFA
-284 QNNEAQAAPEP
+284 EAPSP
-295 TPAPETTETENPN
+295 VPETNET
-308 KQLSPDEI
+308 
-316 AALFAQA
+316 
-323 APASEPADEPEPA
+323 ADP
-336 PAPEV
+336 
-341 SEADNSNKQLSPDE
+341 NKQLSPDE

-365 ASEPEPAP
+365 ASEPEPEYN
-373 ADEPDIS
+373 EPDIS
-380 LNDIIDDKTEEPSPT
+380 LDDIINDKAEEPAPT
-395 APVSDDSNKQLSPEE
+395 AVVSDDSNKQLSPEE
-410 IAALFASIQ
+410 IAALFASMQ

>member
-21 GWVYCMAEYRNSP
+21 GWVYCMAEYRESP
-34 AYIIVVSLALVIS
+34 AYIVIVSLALVIS

-60 AKEEDVRNY
+60 AKEEDMRKY
-69 IDNAVESLLSKEDDI
+69 IDNAVSSLLSKEDDI
-84 TVKLSKASY
+84 TVKLSKASFV
-93 IQVRNIS
+93 QVRNIS

-135 INKALKFLLKYNDA
+135 INKALKFLLKYNDS
-149 NTNKLVASVD
+149 NTNKLVASVN
-159 TLTSDLEKLTTL
+159 TLTSDLEALTSL
-171 VDKCSEDE
+171 VDRCSEDE

-215 ASDASKDSLD
+215 VSNASKDSLE
-225 IFEEDVDADELPDFE
+225 IFEENVDTESLPEYE
-240 DLMEAADETEENLE
+240 DLMEAADEPEEDLE
-254 FATDDEIT
+254 FASDDEIT

-269 EEAIEAAAKADAISS
+269 EEAIEAAAKADVIPFPSS
-284 QNNEAQAAPEP
+284 DENTETDVAFSEIPEAPS
-295 TPAPETTETENPN
+295 PAPET
-308 KQLSPDEI
+308 
-316 AALFAQA
+316 
-323 APASEPADEPEPA
+323 
-336 PAPEV
+336 
-341 SEADNSNKQLSPDE
+341 SEAVDSNKQLSPDE
-355 IAALFAQAAP
+355 IAALFAQATP
-365 ASEPEPAP
+365 ASEPEPISS
-373 ADEPDIS
+373 DEPDIS
-380 LNDIIDDKTEEPSPT
+380 LDDIIDDKAEESSP
-395 APVSDDSNKQLSPEE
+395 APVVSDDSNKQLSPEE

>member
-21 GWVYCMAEYRNSP
+21 GWVYCMAEYRESP

-60 AKEEDVRNY
+60 AKEEDMRKY
-69 IDNAVESLLSKEDDI
+69 IDNAVSSLLSKEDDI
-84 TVKLSKASY
+84 TVKLSKASFV
-93 IQVRNIS
+93 QVRNIS

-105 MEDSNAVSSERLER
+105 MEDANAVSSERLER

-135 INKALKFLLKYNDA
+135 INKALKFLLKYNDS
-149 NTNKLVASVD
+149 NTNKLIASVN
-159 TLTSDLEKLTTL
+159 TLTSDLETLTSL
-171 VDKCSEDE
+171 VDRCSEDE

-215 ASDASKDSLD
+215 VSNASKDSLE
-225 IFEEDVDADELPDFE
+225 IFEENVDTESLPEYE
-240 DLMEAADETEENLE
+240 DLMEAADEPEEDLE
-254 FATDDEIT
+254 FASDDEIT

-269 EEAIEAAAKADAISS
+269 KEAIEAAAKADVIPFPSS
-284 QNNEAQAAPEP
+284 DENAETDVAFSEIPEAPS
-295 TPAPETTETENPN
+295 PAPET
-308 KQLSPDEI
+308 
-316 AALFAQA
+316 
-323 APASEPADEPEPA
+323 
-336 PAPEV
+336 
-341 SEADNSNKQLSPDE
+341 SEAVDSNKQLSPDE
-355 IAALFAQAAP
+355 IAALFAQATP
-365 ASEPEPAP
+365 ASEPEPISS
-373 ADEPDIS
+373 DEPDIS
-380 LNDIIDDKTEEPSPT
+380 LDDIIDDKAEESSP
-395 APVSDDSNKQLSPEE
+395 APVVSDDSNKQLSPEE

>member
-21 GWVYCMAEYRNSP
+21 GWVYCMAEYRESP
-34 AYIIVVSLALVIS
+34 AYIIIVSLALVVS

-60 AKEEDVRNY
+60 AKEEDIRKY
-69 IDNAVESLLSKEDDI
+69 IDNAVSSLLSKEDDI
-84 TVKLSKASY
+84 TVKLSKASFV
-93 IQVRNIS
+93 QVRNIS

-105 MEDSNAVSSERLER
+105 MEESNAVSSERLER

-135 INKALKFLLKYNDA
+135 INKALKFLLKYNDS
-149 NTNKLVASVD
+149 NTNKLVASVN
-159 TLTSDLEKLTTL
+159 TLTSDLEALTSL

-200 IASMSSKISGLSVDT
+200 IASMSSKISGLSVD
-215 ASDASKDSLD
+215 AVSNVSKDSLD
-225 IFEEDVDADELPDFE
+225 IFEEAVDMENLPEYE
-240 DLMEAADETEENLE
+240 DLMEADDEQEENLE

-269 EEAIEAAAKADAISS
+269 EEAIEAAAKADVIPFPSNDEPGSDEKSMTDAAFA
-284 QNNEAQAAPEP
+284 EAPSP
-295 TPAPETTETENPN
+295 VPETNETADPN

-323 APASEPADEPEPA
+323 T
-336 PAPEV
+336 
-341 SEADNSNKQLSPDE
+341 
-355 IAALFAQAAP
+355 P
-365 ASEPEPAP
+365 ASEPEPEYN
-373 ADEPDIS
+373 EPDIS
-380 LNDIIDDKTEEPSPT
+380 LDDIIKDKAEEPAPT
-395 APVSDDSNKQLSPEE
+395 AVVSDDSNKQLSPEE
-410 IAALFASIQ
+410 IAALFASMQ

>member
-21 GWVYCMAEYRNSP
+21 GWVYCMAEYRESP

-60 AKEEDVRNY
+60 AKEEDMRKY
-69 IDNAVESLLSKEDDI
+69 IDNAVSSLLSKEDDI
-84 TVKLSKASY
+84 TVKLSKASFV
-93 IQVRNIS
+93 QVRNIS

-105 MEDSNAVSSERLER
+105 MEDANAVSSERLER

-135 INKALKFLLKYNDA
+135 INKALKFLLKYNDS
-149 NTNKLVASVD
+149 NTNKLIASVN
-159 TLTSDLEKLTTL
+159 TLTSDLETLTSL
-171 VDKCSEDE
+171 VDRCSEDE

-215 ASDASKDSLD
+215 VSNASKDSLE
-225 IFEEDVDADELPDFE
+225 IFEENVDTESLPEYE
-240 DLMEAADETEENLE
+240 DLMEAADEPEEDLE
-254 FATDDEIT
+254 FASDDEIT

-269 EEAIEAAAKADAISS
+269 EEAIEAATKADVIPFPSS
-284 QNNEAQAAPEP
+284 DETAEADTAFPE
-295 TPAPETTETENPN
+295 
-308 KQLSPDEI
+308 
-316 AALFAQA
+316 
-323 APASEPADEPEPA
+323 ADSPA

-341 SEADNSNKQLSPDE
+341 SNTIDSNKQLSPDE
-355 IAALFAQAAP
+355 IAALFAQATP

-373 ADEPDIS
+373 SDEPDIS
-380 LNDIIDDKTEEPSPT
+380 LDDIIDDKTEEASP
-395 APVSDDSNKQLSPEE
+395 APVVSDDSNKQLSPEE

>member
-21 GWVYCMAEYRNSP
+21 GWVYCMAEYRESP
-34 AYIIVVSLALVIS
+34 AYIVIVSLALVIS

-60 AKEEDVRNY
+60 AKEEDMRKY
-69 IDNAVESLLSKEDDI
+69 IDNAVSSLLSKEDDI
-84 TVKLSKASY
+84 TVKLSKASFV
-93 IQVRNIS
+93 QVRNIS

-135 INKALKFLLKYNDA
+135 INKALKFLLKYNDS
-149 NTNKLVASVD
+149 NTNKLVASVN
-159 TLTSDLEKLTTL
+159 TLTSDLEALTSL
-171 VDKCSEDE
+171 VDRCSEDE

-215 ASDASKDSLD
+215 VSNASKDSLE
-225 IFEEDVDADELPDFE
+225 IFEENVDTESLPEYE
-240 DLMEAADETEENLE
+240 DLMEAADEPEEDLE
-254 FATDDEIT
+254 FASDDEIT

-269 EEAIEAAAKADAISS
+269 EEAIEAAAKADVIPFPSS
-284 QNNEAQAAPEP
+284 DENAETDVAFSEIPEAPS
-295 TPAPETTETENPN
+295 PAPET
-308 KQLSPDEI
+308 
-316 AALFAQA
+316 
-323 APASEPADEPEPA
+323 
-336 PAPEV
+336 
-341 SEADNSNKQLSPDE
+341 SEAVDSNKQLSPDE
-355 IAALFAQAAP
+355 IAALFAQATP
-365 ASEPEPAP
+365 ASEPEPISS
-373 ADEPDIS
+373 DEPDIS
-380 LNDIIDDKTEEPSPT
+380 LDDIIDDKAEESSP
-395 APVSDDSNKQLSPEE
+395 APVVSDDSNKQLSPEE

>member
-21 GWVYCMAEYRNSP
+21 GWVYCMAEYREAP
-34 AYIIVVSLALVIS
+34 AYIIIVSLALVIS

-60 AKEEDVRNY
+60 AKEEDMRKY
-69 IDNAVESLLSKEDDI
+69 IDNAVASLLSKEDDI

-93 IQVRNIS
+93 VQVRNIS

-105 MEDSNAVSSERLER
+105 MEDSNVVSSERLER

-124 TSSSKQNTTES
+124 TSSSKQNTTQS

-149 NTNKLVASVD
+149 NTNKLVDSVK
-159 TLTSDLEKLTTL
+159 TLTSDLETLTSL
-171 VDKCSEDE
+171 VDRCSEDE

-200 IASMSSKISGLSVDT
+200 IASMSSKISGLSVNT
-215 ASDASKDSLD
+215 ASDVSKDSLD
-225 IFEEDVDADELPDFE
+225 VFEENIDTEELPEFE
-240 DLMEAADETEENLE
+240 DLLDTADESEENLE

-269 EEAIEAAAKADAISS
+269 EEAIEAAAKADVIPFPSS
-284 QNNEAQAAPEP
+284 DENAKTDDAFAEAPS
-295 TPAPETTETENPN
+295 PAPETNV
-308 KQLSPDEI
+308 
-316 AALFAQA
+316 AAD
-323 APASEPADEPEPA
+323 P
-336 PAPEV
+336 
-341 SEADNSNKQLSPDE
+341 NKQLSPDE

-365 ASEPEPAP
+365 ASEPEPES
-373 ADEPDIS
+373 ADEPDVS
-380 LNDIIDDKTEEPSPT
+380 LDDILNDKTEESSPT
-395 APVSDDSNKQLSPEE
+395 AAVSDDSNKQLSPEE
-410 IAALFASIQ
+410 IAALFASMQ

>member
-21 GWVYCMAEYRNSP
+21 GWVYCMAEYREAP
-34 AYIIVVSLALVIS
+34 AYIIIVSLALVIS

-60 AKEEDVRNY
+60 AKEEDMRKY
-69 IDNAVESLLSKEDDI
+69 IDNAVASLLSKEDDI

-93 IQVRNIS
+93 VQVRNIS

-105 MEDSNAVSSERLER
+105 MEDSNVVSSERLER

-124 TSSSKQNTTES
+124 TSSSKQNTTQS

-149 NTNKLVASVD
+149 NTNKLVDSVK
-159 TLTSDLEKLTTL
+159 TLTSDLETLTSL
-171 VDKCSEDE
+171 VDRCSEDE

-200 IASMSSKISGLSVDT
+200 IASMSSKISGLSVNT
-215 ASDASKDSLD
+215 ASDVSKDSLD
-225 IFEEDVDADELPDFE
+225 VFEENIDTEELPEFE
-240 DLMEAADETEENLE
+240 DLLDNADESDENLE

-269 EEAIEAAAKADAISS
+269 EEAIEAAAKADVIPFPSS
-284 QNNEAQAAPEP
+284 DENAKTDDAFAEAPS
-295 TPAPETTETENPN
+295 PAPETNV
-308 KQLSPDEI
+308 
-316 AALFAQA
+316 AAD
-323 APASEPADEPEPA
+323 P
-336 PAPEV
+336 
-341 SEADNSNKQLSPDE
+341 NKQLSPDE

-365 ASEPEPAP
+365 ASEPEPEP
-373 ADEPDIS
+373 TDEPDVS
-380 LNDIIDDKTEEPSPT
+380 LDDILDDKTEESSPT
-395 APVSDDSNKQLSPEE
+395 AAVSDDSNKQLSPEE
-410 IAALFASIQ
+410 IAALFASMQ